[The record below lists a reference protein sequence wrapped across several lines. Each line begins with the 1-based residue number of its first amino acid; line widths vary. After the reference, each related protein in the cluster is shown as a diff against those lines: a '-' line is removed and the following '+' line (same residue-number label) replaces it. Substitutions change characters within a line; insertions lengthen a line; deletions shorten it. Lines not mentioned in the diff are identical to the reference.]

1 MGISENELVRMYDDL
16 QKEQSNLLLDLKNIK
31 QDENSH
37 KVEANIQKQISI
49 ITQLLCSLL
58 KLKTLKK
65 NKLSFVFGNRIY
77 EYTCSSRPT
86 EVSDTLFVYS

>member
-1 MGISENELVRMYDDL
+1 MTISENELLRFYDDL

-65 NKLSFVFGNRIY
+65 NKLS
-77 EYTCSSRPT
+77 
-86 EVSDTLFVYS
+86 L

>member
-1 MGISENELVRMYDDL
+1 MGISENELLRFYDDL
-16 QKEQSNLLLDLKNIK
+16 QKEQTSLLLDLKNIK

-65 NKLSFVFGNRIY
+65 NKLS
-77 EYTCSSRPT
+77 
-86 EVSDTLFVYS
+86 L

>member
-1 MGISENELVRMYDDL
+1 MGISENELLRFYDDL
-16 QKEQSNLLLDLKNIK
+16 QKEQTSLLLDLKNIK

-37 KVEANIQKQISI
+37 KIEINLQKQISV

-65 NKLSFVFGNRIY
+65 NKLS
-77 EYTCSSRPT
+77 
-86 EVSDTLFVYS
+86 L

>member
-1 MGISENELVRMYDDL
+1 MTISENELMRFYDDL
-16 QKEQSNLLLDLKNIK
+16 QKEQTSLLLDLKNIK

-37 KVEANIQKQISI
+37 KIEINLQKQISI

-65 NKLSFVFGNRIY
+65 NKISL
-77 EYTCSSRPT
+77 
-86 EVSDTLFVYS
+86 